1 MGLAMPNPSKVGN
14 VYYLRVSVPSDV
26 KDRVKGT
33 LLVVQVA
40 GKDYAVKIGD
50 HAKASLRTKDAKEAK
65 SRFVA
70 ALAAV
75 EAHWE
80 AIRHGPPPLTHKA
93 TLAIAGQIRASYIA
107 ARDDDPGDAEELTK
121 ELIEVFRATAG
132 RLDLS
137 KEPTD
142 EQVAA
147 DLERLVGP
155 MTDKFLNQLGILV
168 PPESRSKLLAEVAG
182 ALTEAIYVTKAKAEG
197 DYSVTGETA
206 KYPPLEAPR
215 KPVNET
221 PSAELTLQGVIDNQ
235 VRNRAAGRDAK
246 PLPATTVNK
255 YRLAAKEFE
264 EFRGTGVIATIT
276 PREADA
282 WKLKMLEEAKLGNR
296 TVRNRVENV
305 RTVVGWAMAQSFG
318 ELFAN
323 GNPFYL
329 IELPSYTETPSDM
342 RAFTSEEARQVLRAA
357 RKETNV
363 DLRWLPWLCAYSG
376 ARINE
381 VAQLTKADFFEV
393 DGEPFYRLTTMG
405 GKTLKTQSSER
416 RVPVHPDLIA
426 EGLLD
431 FVKASEDAPKERL
444 FPPRSQGNV
453 RDWVRNDLKI
463 TRPELQP
470 NHGWRHLF
478 EDKCMA
484 DGVTD
489 SAKDFITGRS
499 TGKSGAMYGK
509 SEASLP
515 GLARE
520 MRKITSF
527 LK

>member
-1 MGLAMPNPSKVGN
+1 MGLAMPKPTKIKD
-14 VYYLRVSVPSDV
+14 VYYLRVNVPADV
-26 KDRVKGT
+26 RDRVRGT
-33 LLVVQVA
+33 MLMLTIA
-40 GKDYAVKIGD
+40 GQASEVKIVD
-50 HAKASLRTKDAKEAK
+50 QVKASLRTKDAKEAK
-65 SRFVA
+65 SRFVS
-70 ALAAV
+70 ALADV

-80 AIRHGPPPLTHKA
+80 TVRRGPQPLSYKQI
-93 TLAIAGQIRASYIA
+93 LAIAGQIRGAEIA
-107 ARDDDPGDAEELTK
+107 ARDDEPGDPEELK
-121 ELIEVFRATAG
+121 RELIEVFRATAG
-132 RLDLS
+132 RLDFGKELS
-137 KEPTD
+137 D

-147 DLERLVGP
+147 DLEKRVGP
-155 MTDKFLNQLGILV
+155 MTDAFLSQLGILV
-168 PPESRSKLLAEVAG
+168 TAETRRKLLAEVAG
-182 ALTEAIYVTKAKAEG
+182 ATTEALYVTIAKAEG

-206 KYPPLEAPR
+206 KYPALEAPR
-215 KPVNET
+215 KPMNET
-221 PSAELTLQGVIDNQ
+221 PSAKLTLQGVIDDE
-235 VRNRAAGRDAK
+235 VKNRAAGRDSK
-246 PLPATTVNK
+246 PLPATTVSK

-264 EFRGTGVIATIT
+264 EFRGAGEIATIT
-276 PREADA
+276 PREAHA
-282 WKLKMLEEAKLGNR
+282 WKLKMLEEEVQANR
-296 TVRNRVENV
+296 TIRNRVENV
-305 RTVVGWAMAQSFG
+305 RTVVGWAIKQSFG
-318 ELFAN
+318 ELFPT
-323 GNPFYL
+323 GNPFSL
-329 IELPSYTETPSDM
+329 IELPSYTATPSDM
-342 RAFTSEEARQVLRAA
+342 RPFTREEARQVLRAA

-405 GKTLKTQSSER
+405 GKTLKTQKSER

-431 FVKASEDAPKERL
+431 FVKASEAAPKERL

-484 DGVTD
+484 DGVSD
-489 SAKDFITGRS
+489 SAKDYITGRS

-527 LK
+527 L